1 MRVKTVELMIQAHF
15 IKKRK
20 DIECQS
26 EALKVERGLPTDL
39 ARARIYKD
47 QAKIER
53 SIIII
58 INLFIVD

>member
-1 MRVKTVELMIQAHF
+1 MIQGHF

-20 DIECQS
+20 DIEYQS
-26 EALKVERGLPTDL
+26 EALKMERGLPTDL

-53 SIIII
+53 SI
-58 INLFIVD
+58 NYYYQFIYS

>member
-1 MRVKTVELMIQAHF
+1 MIQSHF

-20 DIECQS
+20 DIEYQS
-26 EALKVERGLPTDL
+26 EALKMERRLPTDL

-53 SIIII
+53 N
-58 INLFIVD
+58 INYYYQFTFS